1 MMSMTRRNAPTFATA
16 RAQHGAVLYVALIML
31 VLLALIGIVG
41 MQVAGM
47 QERMSANYRAT
58 NLAFQRTEGS
68 ARSAECALEDIV
80 NRTTTAGCNVI
91 TSANIDVVCDNGFDP
106 GAWAAA
112 RTLATAPAFNARL
125 IGPCISGNAD
135 LDMGGPL
142 NEDPN
147 PIYQV
152 TVYNTDFATNPTAAT
167 AIDTIFR
174 P

>member
-1 MMSMTRRNAPTFATA
+1 MTRRNGPAFATA
-16 RAQHGAVLYVALIML
+16 RAQRGAVLYVALIML
-31 VLLALIGIVG
+31 ILLALIGIVG

-47 QERMSANYRAT
+47 QERMSANYRAV
-58 NLAFQRTEGS
+58 NLAFQRTEGVV
-68 ARSAECALEDIV
+68 RGAECSLEDIV
-80 NRTTTAGCNVI
+80 NRTTTPGCNVI

-106 GAWAAA
+106 GNWAAGQA
-112 RTLATAPAFNARL
+112 LAAAPAINARL

-135 LDMGGPL
+135 LDMGRPL

-152 TVYNTDFATNPTAAT
+152 TVYNTDSATNPSAAT

>member
-1 MMSMTRRNAPTFATA
+1 MTRRKIPTISDF
-16 RAQHGAVLYVALIML
+16 RSQGGAVLYIALIML
-31 VLLALIGIVG
+31 ILLALIGVIG

-47 QERMSANYRAT
+47 QERMSANYRAV
-58 NLAFQRTEGS
+58 NLAFQRSEDI
-68 ARSAECALEDIV
+68 ARNAECALESMV
-80 NRTTTAGCNVI
+80 NRTAAVPGCNI
-91 TSANIDVVCDNGFDP
+91 INAADVDQICDSGFDA
-106 GAWAAA
+106 GDWTES
-112 RTLATAPAFNARL
+112 RTFAMAPAVNARL

-135 LDMGGPL
+135 LDMGRPL

-152 TVYNTDFATNPTAAT
+152 TVYHTDDNTNRTAAT